1 MYCYPGQDEWRTV
14 GRPDTPIPHQKAR
27 QQHQD
32 FPLVL
37 QNQIETEWQKWQEKG
52 AADEVVVNYVW
63 PSANMVTHYERV
75 VRRLVDPS

>member
-1 MYCYPGQDEWRTV
+1 MPQAYWQVQEDQYGRWR
-14 GRPDTPIPHQKAR
+14 
-27 QQHQD
+27 D
-32 FPLVL
+32 FPLEL
-37 QNQIETEWQKWQEKG
+37 LNQIEREWQKWQEKG